1 MVQKYPEI
9 RFVCWEGM
17 SFSTISTHFQTVFTE
32 LEICCTMGQLLLA
45 TDMRNSQFQ
54 EPTVSGALLAPAIPG
69 RG

>member
-1 MVQKYPEI
+1 
-9 RFVCWEGM
+9 M